1 MIVKLWREKKI
12 TIFAVVSS
20 CCHHSICM
28 YETTNGVVLSV
39 IKYNDRR
46 NIVHIY
52 TDNHGIMSFLVPQGK
67 TAAAR
72 MRNAMF
78 MPLSL
83 LHFEAHMVPGRD
95 LSTLHDVHRTHVL
108 SHLYTNPFKNAIALF
123 ISELL
128 SHTIQ
133 EREQNSGLFRYIAT
147 SIRLLDGMHEGLAN
161 FHICF
166 LFHLG
171 AFLGIEP
178 DLESYRENY
187 WFDMNEGVFTS
198 HPRAGSHNLNP
209 EEAKVIV
216 LLSRMSFS
224 NLHLFRFNRLDRN
237 RMLDLMISYYR
248 LHNSTI
254 GTLKSPA
261 ILMQLFT

>member
-1 MIVKLWREKKI
+1 
-12 TIFAVVSS
+12 
-20 CCHHSICM
+20 M
-28 YETTNGVVLSV
+28 YESMNGVVLNLV
-39 IKYNDRR
+39 KYNDRN

-52 TDNHGIMSFLVPQGK
+52 TAERGMMSFLVSQGR

-72 MRNAMF
+72 MRNALF

-83 LHFEAHMVPGRD
+83 LQFEACIQPGRD
-95 LSTLHDVHRTHVL
+95 LCTLHDVHRSFML
-108 SHLYTNPFKNAIALF
+108 NSIYANPAKNAVAMF

-133 EREQNSGLFRYIAT
+133 EQEQNEGLFRYIET
-147 SIRLLDGMHEGLAN
+147 SVKLLETQEVGVAN

-171 AFLGIEP
+171 AFLGIDP
-178 DLESYRENY
+178 DIESYKAGY
-187 WFDMNEGVFTS
+187 WFDMQGGTFS
-198 HPRAGSHNLNP
+198 QHPHAGGHFLKP
-209 EEAKVIV
+209 TEARVIG

-224 NLHLFRFNRLDRN
+224 NLHLFKFNRTERN
-237 RMLDLMISYYR
+237 QMLDTIIAYYR

-254 GTLKSPA
+254 GSLKSPE
-261 ILMQLFT
+261 ILKQLFV